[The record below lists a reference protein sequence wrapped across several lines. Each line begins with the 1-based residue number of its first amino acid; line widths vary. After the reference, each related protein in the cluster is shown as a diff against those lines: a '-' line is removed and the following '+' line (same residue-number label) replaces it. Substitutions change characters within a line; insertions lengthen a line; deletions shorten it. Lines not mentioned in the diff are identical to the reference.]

1 MTGRS
6 SLPRRAA
13 DESTRPF
20 RQGRFGFWFHPFARS
35 LTMPHQRSRST
46 KQCCSPSLP
55 RSAKIGR
62 ARDLN
67 PGPHGPELGDV
78 PSSNVGTI
86 DFRSILLRRPPIPSR
101 FETFF
106 RRITTPPAT
115 QRCCGGITLWLFGGV
130 SRFTSDTN
138 SPGTQALFTFV
149 GPLTTLVLGAVFYVI
164 SIAAGSGAHPGL
176 VAPTTTSLPA
186 ALGG

>member
-101 FETFF
+101 FETFSAGLLHHLLHSVAAEGSPSGSSAAY
-106 RRITTPPAT
+106 RDSPAT
-115 QRCCGGITLWLFGGV
+115 
-130 SRFTSDTN
+130 
-138 SPGTQALFTFV
+138 P
-149 GPLTTLVLGAVFYVI
+149 
-164 SIAAGSGAHPGL
+164 
-176 VAPTTTSLPA
+176 
-186 ALGG
+186 